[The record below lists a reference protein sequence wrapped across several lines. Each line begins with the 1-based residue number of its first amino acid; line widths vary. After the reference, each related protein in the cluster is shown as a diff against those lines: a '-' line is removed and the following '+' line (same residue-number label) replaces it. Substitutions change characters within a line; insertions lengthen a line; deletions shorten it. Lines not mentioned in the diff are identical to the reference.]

1 MWVINRVHN
10 HAAYM
15 RATAK
20 PAITASLT
28 NFDVLLVRV

>member
-15 RATAK
+15 WPTAK
-20 PAITASLT
+20 PAITASFT
-28 NFDVLLVRV
+28 DFDILLVRV